1 MPDTHTEKVSQ
12 ARRRELSAGRM
23 VDAAVALIN
32 ELGVSATTLRAV
44 GERAGYSRGLATYQY
59 GSKTGLVR
67 AVIKTL
73 SQLWLQRLHDAMDG
87 RPAIEGLCGAID
99 AHYRFIQEMP
109 AQFRTL
115 TILAFASIDPGSGI
129 QTRIAEVQ
137 SKQRRSVAELV
148 RQGQASRQVDAG
160 VDAER
165 FAEQFLA
172 TISGIG
178 LQWMVNPNVPL
189 RPMHEEF
196 KRNTRNML
204 SPSPA
209 DRVSQ

>member
-1 MPDTHTEKVSQ
+1 
-12 ARRRELSAGRM
+12 M

-32 ELGVSATTLRAV
+32 ELGISGTTLRAV

-73 SQLWLQRLHDAMDG
+73 SALWLERLHSAMDD
-87 RPAIEGLCGAID
+87 RTALDGLCRVID

-137 SKQRRSVAELV
+137 AKQRRSVADLV
-148 RQGQASRQVDAG
+148 RQGQATGQVNGRVDA
-160 VDAER
+160 DR

-178 LQWMVNPNVPL
+178 LQWMVNPDVAL
-189 RPMHEEF
+189 LPMHEEF

-204 SPSPA
+204 SPPSGGTSVLL
-209 DRVSQ
+209 DL